1 MRMMNKIIF
10 GIDIGGTTIKCGY
23 FNESGELAGK
33 DEIPTRKQDGGSL
46 ILADV
51 AEYIRKTVA
60 DNRLTVADIDGIGIG
75 VPGAVKDDGT
85 VNKCVN
91 LGWDVVNVPKKLSE
105 LLIFPKEK
113 IKAGND
119 ANVAALGEYWKGS
132 GKEYSSIMMVTI
144 GTGVGGGLI
153 IDGKPINGFN
163 GAAAEIGHMPLV
175 DGLDFACNCG
185 KTGCLEQVASATGIA
200 RLAGTK
206 NAKEVFDRAKAGDK
220 DMEAVIEKV
229 CSYIGKGLA
238 CAAAIADPE
247 CFVIGGGVS
256 AAGDYFIDKI
266 KKYYKKQAFHP
277 SADTAIVK
285 ATLLND
291 AGIYGAAKLAL

>member
-1 MRMMNKIIF
+1 MMNKVVF
-10 GIDIGGTTIKCGY
+10 GIDVGGTTIKCG
-23 FNESGELAGK
+23 FFSDNGELIEK
-33 DEIPTRKQDGGSL
+33 EELPTRKENSGEN
-46 ILADV
+46 ILPDI
-51 AEYIRKTVA
+51 AEYIKMTLA
-60 DNRLTVADIDGIGIG
+60 MHKKKFTDIAGIGIG
-75 VPGAVKDDGT
+75 VPGAVRDDGT

-91 LGWDVVNVPKKLSE
+91 LGWDVVNVPNKLSE

-153 IDGKPINGFN
+153 LDGKPINGFN
-163 GAAAEIGHMPLV
+163 GAAAEIGHIPLV

-220 DMEAVIEKV
+220 DMEEVIEKV

-238 CAAAIADPE
+238 CAAAIVDPE

>member
-1 MRMMNKIIF
+1 MMNKVVF
-10 GIDIGGTTIKCGY
+10 GIDVGGTTIKCG
-23 FNESGELAGK
+23 FFSDNGELIEK
-33 DEIPTRKQDGGSL
+33 EELPTRKENSGEN
-46 ILADV
+46 ILPDI
-51 AEYIRKTVA
+51 AEYIKMTLA
-60 DNRLTVADIDGIGIG
+60 MHKKKFTDIAGIGIG
-75 VPGAVKDDGT
+75 VPGAVRDDGT

-91 LGWDVVNVPKKLSE
+91 LGWDVVNVPDKLSE

-153 IDGKPINGFN
+153 LDGKPINGFN

-220 DMEAVIEKV
+220 EDSVQIIEKV

-238 CAAAIADPE
+238 CAAAIVDPE

-277 SADTAIVK
+277 SVDTAIVK

>member
-1 MRMMNKIIF
+1 MMNKVVF
-10 GIDIGGTTIKCGY
+10 GIDVGGTTIKCG
-23 FNESGELAGK
+23 FFSDDGELIEK
-33 DEIPTRKQDGGSL
+33 EELPTRKENSGEN
-46 ILADV
+46 ILPDI
-51 AEYIRKTVA
+51 AEYIKMTLA
-60 DNRLTVADIDGIGIG
+60 MHKKKFTDIAGIGIG
-75 VPGAVKDDGT
+75 VPGAVRDDGT

-91 LGWDVVNVPKKLSE
+91 LGWDVVNVPNKLSE

-153 IDGKPINGFN
+153 LDGKPINGFN

-206 NAKEVFDRAKAGDK
+206 NAKEVLELTLYNR
-220 DMEAVIEKV
+220 EE
-229 CSYIGKGLA
+229 
-238 CAAAIADPE
+238 
-247 CFVIGGGVS
+247 
-256 AAGDYFIDKI
+256 DKI
-266 KKYYKKQAFHP
+266 KIPEPTPLEKIKCKENEKTVAISVWMPLVRNEMEEQSVKK
-277 SADTAIVK
+277 
-285 ATLLND
+285 TLTIPCWLN
-291 AGIYGAAKLAL
+291 KLAEEQNINFSKLLQSALKEYLKIKRVL

>member
-1 MRMMNKIIF
+1 MMNKVVF
-10 GIDIGGTTIKCGY
+10 GIDVGGTTIKCG
-23 FNESGELAGK
+23 FFSDDGELIEK
-33 DEIPTRKQDGGSL
+33 EELPTRKENSGEN
-46 ILADV
+46 ILPDI
-51 AEYIRKTVA
+51 AEYIKMTLA
-60 DNRLTVADIDGIGIG
+60 MHKKKFTDIAGIGIG
-75 VPGAVKDDGT
+75 VPGAVRDDGT

-91 LGWDVVNVPKKLSE
+91 LGWDVVNVPNKLSE

-153 IDGKPINGFN
+153 LDGKPINGFN

-206 NAKEVFDRAKAGDK
+206 NAKEVFDRAKP
-220 DMEAVIEKV
+220 VI
-229 CSYIGKGLA
+229 
-238 CAAAIADPE
+238 
-247 CFVIGGGVS
+247 
-256 AAGDYFIDKI
+256 KI
-266 KKYYKKQAFHP
+266 WKK
-277 SADTAIVK
+277 
-285 ATLLND
+285 
-291 AGIYGAAKLAL
+291 

>member
-1 MRMMNKIIF
+1 MTLAMHKKKF
-10 GIDIGGTTIKCGY
+10 TDI
-23 FNESGELAGK
+23 A
-33 DEIPTRKQDGGSL
+33 
-46 ILADV
+46 
-51 AEYIRKTVA
+51 
-60 DNRLTVADIDGIGIG
+60 GIGIG
-75 VPGAVKDDGT
+75 VPGAVRDDGT

-91 LGWDVVNVPKKLSE
+91 LGWDVVNVPNKLSE

-153 IDGKPINGFN
+153 LDGKPINGFN

-185 KTGCLEQVASATGIA
+185 KTGCLEQVAATGIA

-220 DMEAVIEKV
+220 DMEEVIEKV

-238 CAAAIADPE
+238 CAAAIVDPE

>member
-1 MRMMNKIIF
+1 
-10 GIDIGGTTIKCGY
+10 
-23 FNESGELAGK
+23 
-33 DEIPTRKQDGGSL
+33 
-46 ILADV
+46 
-51 AEYIRKTVA
+51 
-60 DNRLTVADIDGIGIG
+60 
-75 VPGAVKDDGT
+75 
-85 VNKCVN
+85 
-91 LGWDVVNVPKKLSE
+91 
-105 LLIFPKEK
+105 
-113 IKAGND
+113 
-119 ANVAALGEYWKGS
+119 
-132 GKEYSSIMMVTI
+132 MVTI

-153 IDGKPINGFN
+153 LDGKPINGFN

-185 KTGCLEQVASATGIA
+185 KTGVLNRLHQQPGIA

-220 DMEAVIEKV
+220 DMEEVIEKV

-238 CAAAIADPE
+238 CAAAIVDPE

-277 SADTAIVK
+277 SVDTAIVK

>member
-1 MRMMNKIIF
+1 MPMLQHLENI
-10 GIDIGGTTIKCGY
+10 
-23 FNESGELAGK
+23 
-33 DEIPTRKQDGGSL
+33 
-46 ILADV
+46 
-51 AEYIRKTVA
+51 
-60 DNRLTVADIDGIGIG
+60 
-75 VPGAVKDDGT
+75 
-85 VNKCVN
+85 
-91 LGWDVVNVPKKLSE
+91 
-105 LLIFPKEK
+105 
-113 IKAGND
+113 
-119 ANVAALGEYWKGS
+119 GS

-220 DMEAVIEKV
+220 DMEEVIEKV

-277 SADTAIVK
+277 STGTAIVK
-285 ATLLND
+285 ASLLND

>member
-1 MRMMNKIIF
+1 MQYGF
-10 GIDIGGTTIKCGY
+10 GVDIGGTTIKIGL
-23 FNESGELAGK
+23 FSVDGDLMEK
-33 DEIPTRKQDGGSL
+33 WEIPTNKTDNGKY
-46 ILADV
+46 ILTEIADF
-51 AEYIRKTVA
+51 I
-60 DNRLTVADIDGIGIG
+60 NRTIETKGIEKSDVMGVGLG
-75 VPGAVKDDGT
+75 VPGP
-85 VNKCVN
+85 VNKNGFVSVCVN
-91 LGWDVVNVPKKLSE
+91 LGWNSLNVE
-105 LLIFPKEK
+105 KEFHEISGLPVK
-113 IKAGND
+113 VGND

-220 DMEAVIEKV
+220 DMEEVIEKV

-277 SADTAIVK
+277 SIDTAIVK
-285 ATLLND
+285 ASLLND